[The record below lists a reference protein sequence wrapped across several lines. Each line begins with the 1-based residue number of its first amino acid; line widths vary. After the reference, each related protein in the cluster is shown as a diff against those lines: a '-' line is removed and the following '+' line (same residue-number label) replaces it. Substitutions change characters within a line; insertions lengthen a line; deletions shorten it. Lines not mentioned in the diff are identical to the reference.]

1 LSADVPLKQRVL
13 AAAAATPSLTRRQ
26 GRRRAVLLIAVS
38 IALGVGLFE
47 FLGGL
52 DHSGQRTTAVAARL
66 ADGWALA
73 SAALTWLVADRG
85 RSTLARSPYL
95 LLASAFACPVALF
108 VWMQLFDGMAGDRSY
123 GREMACLLYTLG
135 AGITPLL
142 SFVAL
147 RRGVDPNH
155 RSALGAAGG
164 AMCGAWS
171 GLPTLLWCPL
181 TDARHAIVGH
191 VTPIVL
197 LIGMGAVLGILVLGI
212 SPVASAAP
220 RCSPQ
225 WVSAAR
231 RRHRGQPPLTVT
243 R

>member
-1 LSADVPLKQRVL
+1 MSADVPLKQRVL

-26 GRRRAVLLIAVS
+26 GRRRAVLLIALS
-38 IALGVGLFE
+38 IAMGVGLFE
-47 FLGGL
+47 LLGVL
-52 DHSGQRTTAVAARL
+52 DRGAQRTTAAAVRL

-73 SAALTWLVADRG
+73 SAALTWLVAGRG

-95 LLASAFACPVALF
+95 PLASAFACPVALF
-108 VWMQLFDGMAGDRSY
+108 VWMQLFDGMAGEPSY

-135 AGITPLL
+135 AGVTPLL

-147 RRGVDPNH
+147 RRGIEPNH

-191 VTPIVL
+191 VTPIIL
-197 LIGMGAVLGILVLGI
+197 LIGMGAVLGILVLGM
-212 SPVASAAP
+212 SPLVATA
-220 RCSPQ
+220 
-225 WVSAAR
+225 VN
-231 RRHRGQPPLTVT
+231 RH
-243 R
+243 